1 MQRLALPDR
10 VFDSMSGR
18 MLDDHAVVIA
28 GDGAEGVV
36 PASQIED
43 PLRFAGPRSMSA
55 MASSPSTS
63 RTSAFG

>member
-43 PLRFAGPRSMSA
+43 PLRLPGRDSVKKL
-55 MASSPSTS
+55 
-63 RTSAFG
+63 